1 MKILIVDDH
10 VVVREG
16 VRRLV
21 AAIPAT
27 AISEAETPFEALAAF
42 RKERPDVVVLD
53 INLKGGSGLDVLR
66 RLRADDPNARI
77 VVFSMYSDLV
87 YATSARREG
96 ALGYVSKSAPSDE
109 LLLAIRK
116 AAKGEPYVD
125 TETMR
130 DIGAAASPAARKL
143 STREL
148 EILHML
154 GDGKSLS
161 DIADGLGVA
170 YKTIANTSTRIKE
183 KLGVERTSDLIRLA
197 IETRGGRMFE
207 PGDI

>member
-1 MKILIVDDH
+1 
-10 VVVREG
+10 
-16 VRRLV
+16 
-21 AAIPAT
+21 
-27 AISEAETPFEALAAF
+27 
-42 RKERPDVVVLD
+42 
-53 INLKGGSGLDVLR
+53 
-66 RLRADDPNARI
+66 
-77 VVFSMYSDLV
+77 MYSDLV

-125 TETMR
+125 TETLR
-130 DIGAAASPAARKL
+130 DLGAAPSPAARKL

>member
-21 AAIPAT
+21 GAIAGVV
-27 AISEAETPFEALAAF
+27 AFEAETPFEALAAF

-53 INLKGGSGLDVLR
+53 INLKGGSGLDVLK
-66 RLRADDPNARI
+66 RLRADDPAAKV

-87 YATSARREG
+87 YATSAQRAG
-96 ALGYVSKSAPSDE
+96 GLGYVSKSAPSDE

-116 AAKGEPYVD
+116 AARGETYVD
-125 TETMR
+125 RETMA
-130 DIGAAASPAARKL
+130 DLGNAAPAGARKL

-183 KLGVERTSDLIRLA
+183 KLGVERTSDLIRFA
-197 IETRGGRMFE
+197 IETRGGRLLDR
-207 PGDI
+207 GDL